1 MYNELEV
8 HESELSNLKDTFES
22 EKVVVDDPCV
32 LPYNDYIT
40 KYRQVVRQQKRDM
53 KKVVEFLEKGVADMP
68 LEQSVSFIKFH
79 TMCTSKTKCRVLLM
93 LWNS

>member
-1 MYNELEV
+1 MYKELEV

-40 KYRQVVRQQKRDM
+40 KYRQMVRQQERDM

-68 LEQSVSFIKFH
+68 TRTIGFIVECGFP
-79 TMCTSKTKCRVLLM
+79 
-93 LWNS
+93 

>member
-53 KKVVEFLEKGVADMP
+53 KKVEFLEKGVADMP